1 MRMQNHASFSVLQCL
16 SLWLAIF
23 QPTTANILHR
33 ALSGQDTL
41 QNNDILNDQNRIPS
55 LDRSSQTDNIRVL
68 SSQNIVSQTITS
80 GRVLLSQMDSRKHTE
95 EMIKKEYHRMGGY
108 VDRSRDEKEN
118 LTIENYFTESII
130 SMDCEEHV
138 RFMQLNFTCIQ
149 ELNESMF
156 MPRDK
161 QMYVVESNFQK
172 YFLRLHDSTQRYEL
186 ALEKSLKLNG
196 VIINLLQHKVIR
208 GRFAGIYRYEEN
220 DGLLDYNIR
229 MDKLSLFDKLNLMLR
244 VSKSLRKILMYRD
257 PKNRFLNINLIPTNI
272 LLTKEHKYSFKFIS
286 ALPLMLR
293 EILYSTAP
301 EDSIKKLFVDKK
313 SQHVFCLGKLF
324 YFMIFKSLPVTNVE
338 RFVREL
344 DLFIE
349 RYKQTAGIGFFSKD
363 KKRKESVLKVFENP
377 ENMYKYKEKGHKL
390 IENSREQGLIE
401 IFSNQDEHKEDE
413 QTEFENTII
422 STVDVRLISMI
433 RMMLNSNPVDRP
445 NIQTIIGLLEELKN
459 QNHFFWQ
466 RMESRISHFYT
477 KMKVELKMEEFY
489 FRSTSLKS
497 NAQRSNELEKTMMK
511 EFKNLPPMTEEDMHL
526 MNTGRVK
533 TLQETSV
540 EEPKRITSFNKPGI
554 REILDSLD
562 FTLGVWNYQDKIKT
576 F

>member
-1 MRMQNHASFSVLQCL
+1 M
-16 SLWLAIF
+16 
-23 QPTTANILHR
+23 
-33 ALSGQDTL
+33 
-41 QNNDILNDQNRIPS
+41 
-55 LDRSSQTDNIRVL
+55 
-68 SSQNIVSQTITS
+68 
-80 GRVLLSQMDSRKHTE
+80 E
-95 EMIKKEYHRMGGY
+95 
-108 VDRSRDEKEN
+108 RSRDEKED
-118 LTIENYFTESII
+118 LTIDNYFSESII

-149 ELNESMF
+149 ELNETML

-196 VIINLLQHKVIR
+196 VILNLLQHKVIR

-244 VSKSLRKILMYRD
+244 VSKSVRKILMYRD

-272 LLTKEHKYSFKFIS
+272 MLTKEHKYSFKFIS

-324 YFMIFKSLPVTNVE
+324 YFMIFKSLPVTNIE

-344 DLFIE
+344 DVFIE
-349 RYKQTAGIGFFSKD
+349 RYKLTAGIGFFSKE
-363 KKRKESVLKVFENP
+363 KKRNESLAKVFKNP
-377 ENMYKYKEKGHKL
+377 ENMYRYKEKGYKL
-390 IENSREQGLIE
+390 IEATQDSSQTE
-401 IFSNQDEHKEDE
+401 IFSNQDENKDDE
-413 QTEFENTII
+413 ERIEFENSII
-422 STVDVRLISMI
+422 ATVDVRLISMI

-466 RMESRISHFYT
+466 RMEARVSHFYT

-511 EFKNLPPMTEEDMHL
+511 EFRDLPPMTEEDEQL
-526 MNTGRVK
+526 ILTGK
-533 TLQETSV
+533 LKPLKDKSEK
-540 EEPKRITSFNKPGI
+540 EPTKITSNNRPGI
-554 REILDSLD
+554 FGKYMMLYFI
-562 FTLGVWNYQDKIKT
+562 
-576 F
+576 